1 MQGLIVH
8 YPGTLAKPKQ
18 FKIFEKFAIIEPGL
32 KILLMNNDPENDE
45 VRQKVDEDG
54 LLEDLADEFTNGDP
68 DDALAR
74 AEELGYD
81 IDDLPL

>member
-1 MQGLIVH
+1 
-8 YPGTLAKPKQ
+8 
-18 FKIFEKFAIIEPGL
+18 
-32 KILLMNNDPENDE
+32 MNNDPENDE

-68 DDALAR
+68 DDGLAR

-81 IDDLPL
+81 IDDLPRTLKTLCRPSAKIMHSGNYCRDLLSGAIIKTTTE

>member
-1 MQGLIVH
+1 
-8 YPGTLAKPKQ
+8 
-18 FKIFEKFAIIEPGL
+18 
-32 KILLMNNDPENDE
+32 MNNNPENDE
-45 VRQKVDEDG
+45 VRQKVDEDE

-74 AEELGYD
+74 AEDLGYD